1 MKVFHSW
8 LIQFYFSST
17 LLKKKTYP
25 IGTIP
30 PSSTS
35 NTGPELPKAPGT
47 AQAGNLTVFLP
58 LNTSGQQAIPV
69 HPHYGDETVISVL
82 QVKAKSHQSLTGFH
96 LCSICIRKKC
106 NALDHYFYTTQ
117 AISA

>member
-8 LIQFYFSST
+8 LIQFHFSLT
-17 LLKKKTYP
+17 LCKKTYP

-82 QVKAKSHQSLTGFH
+82 QVKAKSPLTGFH
-96 LCSICIRKKC
+96 LCSICIKKKC
-106 NALDHYFYTTQ
+106 NALDRYFYITQ